1 MLNGVSNTHHLTV
14 NQFKYLKGTNPEDN
28 YFVQTGKLCEVVF
41 TGLAVNTY
49 YSKNLPV
56 SLPTN
61 YENVFCNAYVKV
73 ITAVQGY
80 AVGDIIPLA
89 SLWGNNYRSFTYWYN
104 RTQCGFSTSNQY
116 SVNNKNTADTPVQL
130 TPANIEIHFDF
141 YLIG

>member
-1 MLNGVSNTHHLTV
+1 MAKLKKIKIMSQSTFEDLSSTSDNELN
-14 NQFKYLKGTNPEDN
+14 
-28 YFVQTGKLCEVVF
+28 FVQTGKLCEVVF
-41 TGLAVNTY
+41 TGLAINTY

-56 SLPTN
+56 SLPTD
-61 YENVFCNAYVKV
+61 YENVFCNAYAKV

-89 SLWGNNYRSFTYWYN
+89 SFWGAYYRSFTYWYN
-104 RTQCGFSTSNQY
+104 RTQCGFSTSDQY
-116 SVNNKNTADTPVQL
+116 SVNNKNTANTAVSL

>member
-1 MLNGVSNTHHLTV
+1 MHGFSNTHYLTAS
-14 NQFKYLKGTNPEDN
+14 QFDYLNATNPEDA
-28 YFVQTGKLCEVVF
+28 YFVQSGKLCEVVF

-56 SLPTN
+56 SLPTD
-61 YENVFCNAYVKV
+61 YKNVFCNAYAKV

-89 SLWGNNYRSFTYWYN
+89 SFWGNNYRSFTYWYN

-116 SVNNKNTADTPVQL
+116 NVNNKNTADTSVSL